1 MKISFA
7 TPALPKSGTLVLG
20 LAKGGKLKGLAADAD
35 KATKGALSR
44 AIKAAGFEGA
54 RGATLSIP
62 GPVGLQINRVIVLGL
77 GGKNDK
83 NVKTLGG
90 KAYRA
95 VAATK
100 DKAAAIALDFKE
112 ADDVAEFAL
121 GARLAAYRF
130 DTYRT
135 KDVKA
140 PALTAFKIMSDNAA
154 AARKAHAPREA
165 IGQGVYLARDLVSEP
180 PNKLTPKE
188 FAKRTRA
195 LTKLGVK
202 VEVLSEAAMEKLGM
216 GSLLGVGQGSR
227 QESQMVVM
235 QWNGAAKSKKPVA
248 FVGKGV
254 TFDTGGISLK
264 PGAGM
269 WDMKM
274 DMGGAAAVTGLMHT
288 LATRKAKV
296 NAVGVIGLVEN
307 MPDGNAQR
315 PADIVTS
322 MSGQTI
328 EVLNTDAEGRLVLAD
343 ALWYC
348 QDRFKPTH
356 MIDLATLTG
365 AIIVALGHE
374 YTGVFSN
381 NDKLAGNLV
390 KAGKTTGDKAWHMPM
405 HQSFNKALK
414 SAVADVANITRSGGG
429 GSISAACFLERFV
442 NDTPWAHLDIAG
454 AAWRPDAQP
463 TSPAGA
469 TGAGV
474 QLLNQL
480 VIDQFEG

>member
-7 TPALPKSGTLVLG
+7 APAIPKSGTLVLG
-20 LAKGGKLKGLAADAD
+20 LAKDGKLKGLGLEAD
-35 KATKGALSR
+35 KAAKGGLSR
-44 AIKAAGFEGA
+44 AIRAAGFEGGH
-54 RGATLSIP
+54 GATLSIP
-62 GPVGLQINRVIVLGL
+62 GPDGLSLNRVIILGL
-77 GGKNDK
+77 GDKPGKKAKD
-83 NVKTLGG
+83 LGG
-90 KAYRA
+90 KAYKA
-95 VAATK
+95 LSATK
-100 DKAAAIALDFKE
+100 DKAAAIALDLVKAE
-112 ADDVAEFAL
+112 DLAEFAL

-130 DTYRT
+130 DSYRT
-135 KDVKA
+135 KNVKT
-140 PALTAFKIMSDNAA
+140 PALTTLKIMSANAA

-165 IGQGVYLARDLVSEP
+165 VGQGVYLARDLVSEP

-202 VEVLSEAAMEKLGM
+202 VEVLGEAAMAKLGM

-227 QESQMVVM
+227 QESQLVVM

-288 LATRKAKV
+288 LASRNAKV

-365 AIIVALGHE
+365 AIIVSLGHE

-381 NDKLAGNLV
+381 DDKLAGNLV
-390 KAGKTTGDKAWHMPM
+390 KAGEKTGDKAWHMPM
-405 HQSFNKALK
+405 HENFNKALK

-442 NDTPWAHLDIAG
+442 NDVPWAHLDIAG
-454 AAWRPDAQP
+454 AAWRMDAQP

-474 QLLNQL
+474 QMLNQL